1 MARVTVE
8 DCVERVPNRFSLVL
22 LAAHRA
28 RGIATGAELLV
39 DRDNDKNPVVALREI
54 ADGVVEPEVLSE
66 AMIGTLQR
74 VDERT
79 EAEEEAETLALLA
92 DPQHMHMSEQEL
104 GGQSLIPAAA
114 SGATTAQIAEAA
126 KAKAHPRFLRQF
138 ELIDRVRSYDPTADE
153 ALLNRAYVYAMRM
166 HGAQLRASGDPYFA
180 HPIEV
185 AGILTEY
192 RLDTAAIVTALLH
205 DVIEDTTATRADIAG
220 LFGEEVAEL
229 VEGVTKLSRLELNS
243 EQSRQAE
250 NLRKFILA
258 ISKDV
263 RVLLVKLA
271 DRLHNMRTLHFI
283 QKPAKRERIARET
296 LEIYAPLARSIGCH
310 KICSE
315 LEELAFAEL
324 NPSARNAIVRR
335 LEQMRAAQGKAVSV
349 VSGEIVQRLEGSS
362 IEARVYGREKQPYSI
377 WRKLQRKTVA
387 FSQLSDIFA
396 FRVVVDTEDDCYR
409 TLGVIHRSWPCV
421 PDRFKDYISTPKR
434 NNYRSLHTTVVGP
447 RGMRIE
453 MQIRTDGMDRI
464 AEEGVAA
471 HWRYKDKSYGFDA
484 EAAQEQGGRDPLI
497 NLRHLV
503 QVLEHGG
510 DSEDLV
516 EHAKLEMY
524 LDQVFVFTPKGKLIS
539 LPRGAM
545 PLDFAYAV
553 HTDVGDRAI
562 GVKINGELKPL
573 RTPLS
578 NGDVVEV
585 VTGPKPSH
593 PADWRSLTVTGR
605 ARSAIRRH
613 IRLVEKEEFVRLGRT
628 SVDQTFARAGKSRA
642 DVTLRPALDRFAVA
656 SEDDLFVEVGRGRVA
671 ANLVL
676 ETVFP
681 GLKESE
687 RAAAAARVR
696 IADGRS
702 ARLFV
707 RGGGVSSNTSLHFAD
722 CCSPVPGDRIVGI
735 LQPDESLA
743 VHTIDCTRLAEFE
756 DQDSLWRDLHWTA
769 EAEQH
774 TISRS
779 RLAATVR
786 DAPGVLGQV
795 CTLIGE
801 ARGNI
806 VNMRMHHRQSDF
818 FDVDFDI
825 DVIDARHITH
835 IIAALRA
842 CPSVETVDRA
852 RG

>member
-1 MARVTVE
+1 
-8 DCVERVPNRFSLVL
+8 
-22 LAAHRA
+22 
-28 RGIATGAELLV
+28 
-39 DRDNDKNPVVALREI
+39 
-54 ADGVVEPEVLSE
+54 
-66 AMIGTLQR
+66 
-74 VDERT
+74 
-79 EAEEEAETLALLA
+79 
-92 DPQHMHMSEQEL
+92 
-104 GGQSLIPAAA
+104 
-114 SGATTAQIAEAA
+114 
-126 KAKAHPRFLRQF
+126 
-138 ELIDRVRSYDPTADE
+138 
-153 ALLNRAYVYAMRM
+153 MRM

-205 DVIEDTTATRADIAG
+205 DVIEDTAATRQDIAD

-243 EQSRQAE
+243 EQTRQAE

-271 DRLHNMRTLHFI
+271 DRLHNMRTLNFI

-310 KICSE
+310 RICSE

-324 NPSARNAIVRR
+324 NPTARDAILRR
-335 LEQMRAAQGKAVSV
+335 LDQMRANQGRAVSV
-349 VSGEIVQRLEGSS
+349 VSAEITQRLMDAKV
-362 IEARVYGREKQPYSI
+362 EARVYGREKQAYSV

-387 FSQLSDIFA
+387 FSQLSDIYA
-396 FRVVVDTEDDCYR
+396 FRVIVDTEEDCYR
-409 TLGVIHRSWPCV
+409 SLGVIHRTWPCV

-434 NNYRSLHTTVVGP
+434 NNYRSLHTTIVGP

-453 MQIRTDGMDRI
+453 IQIRTDVMDRI
-464 AEEGVAA
+464 AEEGIAA
-471 HWRYKDKSYGFDA
+471 HWRYKDTSYGFDA

-510 DSEDLV
+510 DAEDLV
-516 EHAKLEMY
+516 EHAKLEMF

-545 PLDFAYAV
+545 PLDFAYGV

-573 RTPLS
+573 RTPLT

-585 VTGPKPSH
+585 VTGPKPAM
-593 PADWRSLTVTGR
+593 PPDWRSLTVTGR

-613 IRLVEKEEFVRLGRT
+613 IRQVEKEEFVRIGRAAIE
-628 SVDQTFARAGKSRA
+628 QTFARAGKTRA
-642 DVTLRPALDRFAVA
+642 DVSLRPALDRFATPTEEELYIA
-656 SEDDLFVEVGRGRVA
+656 VGRGRVA

-676 ETVFP
+676 ESVFP
-681 GLKESE
+681 GLKDSE

-696 IADGRS
+696 IEDGKA
-702 ARLFV
+702 ARLYV
-707 RGGGVSSNTSLHFAD
+707 RGGGIGGGASLHFAS

-735 LQPDESLA
+735 LQPDDSIA

-756 DQDSLWRDLHWTA
+756 DEDALWRDLHWTA
-769 EAEQH
+769 EAETH

-779 RLAATVR
+779 RLTATVR

-801 ARGNI
+801 AQGNI

-835 IIAALRA
+835 IMAALRA
-842 CPSVETVDRA
+842 CPSVETVDRV